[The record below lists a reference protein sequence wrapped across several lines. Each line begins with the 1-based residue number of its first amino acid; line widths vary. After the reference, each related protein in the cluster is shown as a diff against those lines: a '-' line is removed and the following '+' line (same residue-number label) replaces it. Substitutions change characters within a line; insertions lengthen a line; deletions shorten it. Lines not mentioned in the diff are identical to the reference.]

1 MELMMRFKHILL
13 GMMVAL
19 LIAACGQPQQESTS
33 VEVNVQDIVAN
44 EEQVFEEPATEV
56 ETGPVESIDMTDQGN
71 LFNME
76 PPIIVEIK
84 DNQIAVPPP
93 DRMATGRAMV
103 FSGAEGWLLETTT
116 PTLVELSQG
125 NEPGT
130 FEKYPGFIAMTSGE
144 AVVSIT
150 SPDGVKLTIRL
161 VITR

>member
-1 MELMMRFKHILL
+1 MVGTMRFKHILL
-13 GMMVAL
+13 STIVAL

-33 VEVNVQDIVAN
+33 IEANVQDLAA
-44 EEQVFEEPATEV
+44 EQELAAEA
-56 ETGPVESIDMTDQGN
+56 PVEETAGPIEEIDMTDQGN

-76 PPIIVEIK
+76 PPVIVEIK

-93 DRMATGRAMV
+93 DRMATGRALL
-103 FSGAEGWLLETTT
+103 FSGAEGWLIETTT

>member
-1 MELMMRFKHILL
+1 MLRLKHILL
-13 GMMVAL
+13 GVMIAL
-19 LIAACGQPQQESTS
+19 VIAACGQPQQESVG
-33 VEVNVQDIVAN
+33 VEVNVEDLVAN
-44 EEQVFEEPATEV
+44 EEQFVEESATEA
-56 ETGPVESIDMTDQGN
+56 ETGPIEDIDMTDQGN

-76 PPIIVEIK
+76 PPVIVEIK

-93 DRMATGRAMV
+93 DRMATGRALV
-103 FSGAEGWLLETTT
+103 FSGAEGWLVETTT

-150 SPDGVKLTIRL
+150 SPEGVKLTIRL

>member
-1 MELMMRFKHILL
+1 MLRLTHILL
-13 GMMVAL
+13 GVMLAM

-33 VEVNVQDIVAN
+33 VEVNVEELVTNEAQVV
-44 EEQVFEEPATEV
+44 EEQATEA
-56 ETGPVESIDMTDQGN
+56 ESAPVEEIDMTDQGN

-76 PPIIVEIK
+76 PPVIVEIK

-93 DRMATGRAMV
+93 DRMATGRALL
-103 FSGAEGWLLETTT
+103 FSGAEGWLIETTT

>member
-1 MELMMRFKHILL
+1 MLRLKHILL
-13 GMMVAL
+13 GLILAM

-33 VEVNVQDIVAN
+33 VEVNVEELVNN
-44 EEQVFEEPATEV
+44 EEQVVEEQATEA
-56 ETGPVESIDMTDQGN
+56 EAGPIEEIDMTDQGN

-76 PPIIVEIK
+76 PPVIVEIK

-93 DRMATGRAMV
+93 ERMATGRALL
-103 FSGAEGWLLETTT
+103 FSGAEGWLIETTT

>member
-1 MELMMRFKHILL
+1 MRFKHILL
-13 GMMVAL
+13 STIVAL

-33 VEVNVQDIVAN
+33 IEANVQDLAA
-44 EEQVFEEPATEV
+44 EQQQEQAAEA
-56 ETGPVESIDMTDQGN
+56 PVEETAGPIEEIDTTDQGN

-76 PPIIVEIK
+76 PPVIVEIK

-93 DRMATGRAMV
+93 DRMATGRALV
-103 FSGAEGWLLETTT
+103 FSGAAGWLIETTT

-130 FEKYPGFIAMTSGE
+130 IEKYPGFIAMTSGE

>member
-1 MELMMRFKHILL
+1 MLRLKHILL
-13 GMMVAL
+13 GLILAM

-33 VEVNVQDIVAN
+33 VEVNVEELVNN
-44 EEQVFEEPATEV
+44 EEQVVEEQATEA
-56 ETGPVESIDMTDQGN
+56 EAGPIEEIDMTDQGN
-71 LFNME
+71 LFNTE
-76 PPIIVEIK
+76 PPVIVEIK

-93 DRMATGRAMV
+93 DRMATGRALV
-103 FSGAEGWLLETTT
+103 FSGAEGWLIETTT

>member
-1 MELMMRFKHILL
+1 MMRLKHILL
-13 GMMVAL
+13 GVMIAL
-19 LIAACGQPQQESTS
+19 VIAACGQPQQESVG
-33 VEVNVQDIVAN
+33 VEVNVEDLVAN
-44 EEQVFEEPATEV
+44 EEQFVEEPATEA
-56 ETGPVESIDMTDQGN
+56 ETGPVEDIDMTDQGN

-76 PPIIVEIK
+76 PPVIVEIK

-93 DRMATGRAMV
+93 DRMATGRALV
-103 FSGAEGWLLETTT
+103 FSGAEGWLVETTT

-130 FEKYPGFIAMTSGE
+130 FEQYPGFIAMTSGE